1 MTSQSNDAHWQRSGE
16 SAEPI
21 PGRPASARLV
31 DPEDDLTPVG
41 YPGDFGTTSVIP
53 HRDLA
58 ASAGV
63 AAGGYQLLDQQEPL
77 PYVQPQSAA
86 QTPAVVPGEID
97 ADEDKGRVRAGAGGA
112 PSTWVCWS
120 CGWGS
125 EWCWP
130 PMGCKSCSAGRAA
143 RG

>member
-1 MTSQSNDAHWQRSGE
+1 MTSQSNDAPWSRPAE

-58 ASAGV
+58 ASSGA

-77 PYVQPQSAA
+77 PYVQPQPAA
-86 QTPAVVPGEID
+86 QAPAVQRAEID
-97 ADEDKGRVRAGAGGA
+97 ADETRAGYAPATGAA
-112 PSTWVCWS
+112 PSI
-120 CGWGS
+120 WG
-125 EWCWP
+125 C
-130 PMGCKSCSAGRAA
+130 
-143 RG
+143 